1 MPAHQVSPAARLPH
15 LPPTVPDHPRVDS
28 DCRRENRQWTT
39 ESPVDDPINRRTGPN
54 RGSGQDH
61 ELDES
66 LDLQPDST
74 IFLLGETGEADPYLL
89 KHPSLSAHAKNIKFR
104 QIYRDKNTLNE
115 NEQCL
120 DTERPLV
127 FMMSEH
133 SLYDK
138 YEPRV
143 EDTTLVRIRLE
154 LDQISDDVGVRLVM
168 LHFEYIYPY
177 FPVMSRSQMFH
188 HGRDTKE
195 VVKSLPLS
203 LKAVLY
209 ASALPFMIY
218 DNYLCTM
225 LDVDPPSAQ
234 TLYRIAWTAIT
245 HEIHTP
251 HLSTLQSCLLLLQ
264 RDNTDQFVQCSP
276 FQPSL
281 MAWTVGLAQTLGL
294 STDCLTWRRISAW
307 ETRLR
312 RRLWWATYVM
322 DKWTLLTAGLTSH
335 IKDEDFDVLP
345 LTAADFVSEADGP
358 VAEDSPSGHAS
369 YELPHFAHLV
379 QLSMILSD
387 IKCTFFT
394 IKASSATA
402 SDFGRT
408 SSLAKSLQSRLY
420 SWKASFDR
428 FRLQQSHS
436 ESRNKL
442 DGNVS
447 LGIAYP
453 AVTILLFR
461 AIMRPLE
468 SSQGSMEDVELR
480 ENSRES
486 VRLGARACCVEVAE
500 YVEQVPPGA
509 WNAFWHS
516 CACEYPLND

>member
-1 MPAHQVSPAARLPH
+1 
-15 LPPTVPDHPRVDS
+15 
-28 DCRRENRQWTT
+28 
-39 ESPVDDPINRRTGPN
+39 
-54 RGSGQDH
+54 
-61 ELDES
+61 
-66 LDLQPDST
+66 
-74 IFLLGETGEADPYLL
+74 
-89 KHPSLSAHAKNIKFR
+89 
-104 QIYRDKNTLNE
+104 
-115 NEQCL
+115 
-120 DTERPLV
+120 
-127 FMMSEH
+127 
-133 SLYDK
+133 
-138 YEPRV
+138 
-143 EDTTLVRIRLE
+143 
-154 LDQISDDVGVRLVM
+154 
-168 LHFEYIYPY
+168 
-177 FPVMSRSQMFH
+177 
-188 HGRDTKE
+188 
-195 VVKSLPLS
+195 
-203 LKAVLY
+203 
-209 ASALPFMIY
+209 
-218 DNYLCTM
+218 
-225 LDVDPPSAQ
+225 
-234 TLYRIAWTAIT
+234 
-245 HEIHTP
+245 
-251 HLSTLQSCLLLLQ
+251 
-264 RDNTDQFVQCSP
+264 
-276 FQPSL
+276 
-281 MAWTVGLAQTLGL
+281 
-294 STDCLTWRRISAW
+294 
-307 ETRLR
+307 
-312 RRLWWATYVM
+312 M